1 MSKKDKS
8 KEKIPQPERRLIPKQ
23 KMFCEEYV
31 VSLNATQAAIRTGY
45 SKKSAYS
52 IGPENLK
59 KPKIRNYIRE
69 FKQYEV

>member
-1 MSKKDKS
+1 MSKQEKS
-8 KEKIPQPERRLIPKQ
+8 KDKIPQPDRKLTPKQ
-23 KMFCEEYV
+23 KRFCEEYV
-31 VSLNATQAAIRTGY
+31 VDFNATQAAIRAGY

-69 FKQYEV
+69 LKQYQV